1 MTMREDQYTHD
12 LHGNQVDGWY
22 WQLTEKR
29 FRSNRLRHRDASCD
43 ALAVLDRLVET
54 TDDVLAEVMQEQQEL
69 WNNAPDGDFFHL
81 KRGHDEMIE
90 AIVRGEYV
98 PESATVFLMDFVRRM
113 TGMKPC

>member
-1 MTMREDQYTHD
+1 
-12 LHGNQVDGWY
+12 GNEVDGGY
-22 WQLTEKR
+22 WQLTEKQ
-29 FRSNRLRHRDASCD
+29 FCSNRLRHRDASCD
-43 ALAVLDRLVET
+43 ALAILDRLVET

-81 KRGHDEMIE
+81 RRGHDEMIE

-98 PESATVFLMDFVRRM
+98 PESATVFLMDFIRRM